1 MQKGKEEMGVFER
14 NQSQILKLMN
24 WAILGHIPVF
34 WAMADYFGTE
44 KSIAVIFPLL
54 LFAGQMFWGK
64 ILKNENV
71 ASLLMGFSSIA
82 LSGIMIHLGKGMIEW
97 HFHIFVTIG
106 ILSLLANPKTTI
118 VAAVTGAVH
127 HLAFWYWIPE
137 SIFNYE
143 ASFGIVAIHALF
155 VVFETIACAFLA
167 YKFKASLDLQQKISL
182 ELSPLV
188 GKIDS
193 VSKNT
198 MQSCTVLLNNSNANS
213 NSITEIS
220 ASSEE
225 INQMVNSTK
234 NQITK
239 SFNLMEETQES
250 MRISSQAIERSQEF
264 FQKLEDISKSMDKL
278 QLHSEQNL
286 RSVETAVNNISDK
299 TSVINDI
306 VFQTKLLSFNA
317 SVEAARAG
325 EHGKG
330 FSVVAEEI
338 SILANNSGQASDE
351 IGKIV
356 TASKSSLSSAITDI
370 VKQITAFKAE
380 IQEAYDVF
388 NQTNSQL
395 NSSFKKLS
403 ENTSIQKDYLKEVL
417 DATQSQ
423 SEGIKELSAAL
434 STISTSSGES
444 LSHLKEVETLIGN
457 LDQESRRLSY
467 INSSLSKSGQDEE
480 DEFENDYK
488 IAS

>member
-1 MQKGKEEMGVFER
+1 
-14 NQSQILKLMN
+14 
-24 WAILGHIPVF
+24 
-34 WAMADYFGTE
+34 
-44 KSIAVIFPLL
+44 
-54 LFAGQMFWGK
+54 MFSNNFRGLRK
-64 ILKNENV
+64 
-71 ASLLMGFSSIA
+71 
-82 LSGIMIHLGKGMIEW
+82 
-97 HFHIFVTIG
+97 
-106 ILSLLANPKTTI
+106 ANPFFKVKKFQEKT
-118 VAAVTGAVH
+118 
-127 HLAFWYWIPE
+127 
-137 SIFNYE
+137 
-143 ASFGIVAIHALF
+143 
-155 VVFETIACAFLA
+155 
-167 YKFKASLDLQQKISL
+167 
-182 ELSPLV
+182 
-188 GKIDS
+188 
-193 VSKNT
+193 
-198 MQSCTVLLNNSNANS
+198 
-213 NSITEIS
+213 
-220 ASSEE
+220 
-225 INQMVNSTK
+225 
-234 NQITK
+234 
-239 SFNLMEETQES
+239 NL
-250 MRISSQAIERSQEF
+250 
-264 FQKLEDISKSMDKL
+264 
-278 QLHSEQNL
+278 
-286 RSVETAVNNISDK
+286 
-299 TSVINDI
+299 INDI

-356 TASKSSLSSAITDI
+356 TASKSSLSDAITDI

-457 LDQESRRLSY
+457 LDQESRRLSH
-467 INSSLSKSGQDEE
+467 INSSLSKSDQDVE